1 MVGSL
6 SRIGSSH
13 QWTSR
18 RFKENSMAI
27 TTTEQAEYFKELARK
42 KDKLWEALA
51 TRPELAGIRVRLEKH
66 LGFDIK
72 E

>member
-1 MVGSL
+1 MQIFITTDGTDPNF
-6 SRIGSSH
+6 R
-13 QWTSR
+13 T
-18 RFKENSMAI
+18 I
-27 TTTEQAEYFKELARK
+27 TTTEQAEYFKELAKK

-51 TRPELAGIRVRLEKH
+51 TSPELSEVRKALEKH